1 MLVVVFFVWFLKMK
15 KKRFQDEPKQIIQT
29 NNQKAPRTRKYQ
41 DKTKEKKNNNK
52 EIRSGEREKHTL
64 SH

>member
-1 MLVVVFFVWFLKMK
+1 MLVVVFFVWFL